1 MNSIQVQDNGGS
13 ITVTFADFHGG
24 PQQVDFDSSSASKL
38 IDRLPFML
46 EMAHRCGQV
55 AGLAAAQRIMRGE
68 GSAA

>member
-1 MNSIQVQDNGGS
+1 MNSIHVQDNGGS
-13 ITVTFADFHGG
+13 ITVTFEFQGG

-68 GSAA
+68 GSVA